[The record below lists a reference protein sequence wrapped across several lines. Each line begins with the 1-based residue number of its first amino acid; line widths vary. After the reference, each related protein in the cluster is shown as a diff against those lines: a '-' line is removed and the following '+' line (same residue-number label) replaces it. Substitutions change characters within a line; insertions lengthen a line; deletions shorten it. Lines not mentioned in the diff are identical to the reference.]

1 MLSSEKEFYEK
12 IKIIKGK
19 VKEHNILAKKT
30 ISLIASGNV
39 VSPLVHKLMDTDLL
53 YRAAEGKRHDKHF
66 SGLETFYEIEE
77 ASEKEIAYLF
87 NADFVDLRPISGTL
101 ANIIVMAACSNIG
114 DYILTPSIRS
124 GSHVSQAGKYLVKLR
139 NYRFIN
145 IKTLFNSYALDFD
158 ECKALIKQFK
168 PALMFLGG
176 SVCIEWQDI
185 KSIVDLAHEYNTIV
199 VYDAS
204 HVAGLIATKVF
215 PNPMDYGV
223 DIMTMTT
230 CKTIPGPSHS
240 WIFGKKKYKKIIEKM
255 IFPGFVSGG
264 HLHEYIGAIVS
275 LYEIKKYDSQYGK
288 QIVECSNIL
297 ADELTKYGF
306 QFLKTQKGCYTETHQ
321 IVSYFHN
328 DNTPKEIENK
338 LTKINILV
346 NVNLLPENGSI
357 GKYGIRWGTQ
367 EFVRIGG
374 NNKAVQILANI
385 IINYLSDKKP
395 DLNFYR
401 NEIYELKREIQI
413 NPFY

>member
-1 MLSSEKEFYEK
+1 MNLEKEFHEK
-12 IKIIKGK
+12 IKSIKDNI
-19 VKEHNILAKKT
+19 KEYNLLAKKS
-30 ISLIASGNV
+30 ISLIASGNI
-39 VSPLVHKLMDTDLL
+39 VSPLVHELMNTDLL
-53 YRAAEGKRHDKHF
+53 YRAAEGKRHDNHF
-66 SGLETFYEIEE
+66 PGLEAFYDIEE
-77 ASEKEIAYLF
+77 TSEKEIACLF
-87 NADFVDLRPISGTL
+87 NSDFVDLRPISGTL
-101 ANIIVMAACSNIG
+101 ANIIVMTACSNIG

-124 GSHVSQAGKYLVKLR
+124 GSHVSQAGKFLVKLR

-158 ECKALIKQFK
+158 ECSALIKK
-168 PALMFLGG
+168 YRPALMLLGG

-185 KSIVDLAHEYNTIV
+185 KSIVELAHEYNTIV

-240 WIFGKKKYKKIIEKM
+240 WIFGKNKYKKIIEKI

-275 LYEIKKYDSQYGK
+275 LYEIKKYDPKYGN

-306 QFLKTQKGCYTETHQ
+306 QFLKTQKGSYTETHQ

-328 DNTPKEIENK
+328 DHTPKEIENK
-338 LTKINILV
+338 LAKINILI

-357 GKYGIRWGTQ
+357 GKYGVRWGTQ

-374 NNKAVQILANI
+374 DNKAVQKLANI

-401 NEIYELKREIQI
+401 TEVYELKKEIQT